1 MADANGQ
8 RFWLRSGQDDWTAVA
23 TTAGQPPP
31 AYDAKRRTWG
41 LGSYARASFTEAP
54 ADAAARWALPRM
66 VSDAHGTFAF
76 LDAGSGDVHASGAT
90 ASSVAIHSPAVSPS
104 DMLVG
109 GDGVLFLIEGDEVVL
124 VDLRD
129 RWDDVRLSQPGF
141 APARLAA
148 VGGGV
153 WILDRT
159 NRRLARLSG
168 KPLPRRGL
176 RVRAPDV
183 FEPREENPDPP
194 RLDIRA
200 LPLASGEVPI
210 DIAAS
215 EEGRLAL
222 LSWRGASEAVV
233 RFVDP
238 EGALSAAHIL
248 GEVARPYSLGWIDRD
263 TLAVLVATLHRP
275 DPEGPEVPGGSEV
288 VTYVA
293 EHHDTDIVRPPLGEV
308 YPLPGHD
315 LAPFVRGVSPPLRY
329 AMRRAAGASMPAP
342 RKLTRVSA
350 NFLARGGELRV
361 ASDEPLDSGQ
371 VGFVWHRAYLEAH
384 FPPAC
389 GARLEVAA
397 SDDRS
402 SPPARFFAHVFGDIE
417 RTATHPRAVWS
428 SQASELPF
436 HPGLLPCPSRPERSG
451 LFSVLLQRAG
461 LRVSTVSGRYLWV
474 RLVLEGNGYGSPE
487 IAALRVYGSR
497 FSYVQRYLPRIF
509 HEQLVPPEADDPV
522 SLGGPSPADFLER
535 FVCNFEGVLTPLED
549 RVANAHLLTD
559 PATIPEESL
568 DWLGSWIGF
577 VFDAAYPAQH
587 RREALHNA
595 MELHRLRGTA
605 RGLKLAIDIL
615 TGGRMVD
622 GQMVG
627 GAATT
632 GRVVILEGW
641 RLRRTFATLLGVD
654 LSHSDDPLLVGVARS
669 GNSRV
674 GDSLIISQEHR
685 PELFALLRRTLPG
698 DGPPQGAT
706 LEEWISWYIEE
717 IVDRFAVEPFLD
729 ELAYRL
735 VVLVHDELGA
745 DIVGLVERVAALEA
759 PAHLETEVQ
768 RATHPFLVGL
778 ASLVGVDT
786 YLRAPQPKP
795 ALFVDESTLGTRG
808 FLSRP
813 AALDPRL
820 EGASS

>member
-8 RFWLRSGQDDWTAVA
+8 RFWLRSGQSDWDAVA
-23 TTAGQPPP
+23 TAAGQPPP
-31 AYDAKRRTWG
+31 VYDAQRRTWS

-54 ADAAARWALPRM
+54 ADAAARWALPCM

-76 LDAGSGDVHASGAT
+76 FDAGSGDVHASGAMT
-90 ASSVAIHSPAVSPS
+90 SSVSIHSPAAAPS

-109 GDGVLFLIEGDEVVL
+109 ADGVLFLLEGADVVL

-129 RWDDVRLSQPGF
+129 RWDDVRLGQPGF
-141 APARLAA
+141 APARLAEA
-148 VGGGV
+148 GGSV

-159 NRRLARLSG
+159 HRLLGRLSG

-183 FEPREENPDPP
+183 FEPHDENPDAP
-194 RLDIRA
+194 RLGVRA
-200 LPLASGEVPI
+200 LPLAAGEDPI

-215 EEGRLAL
+215 EDGRVAL
-222 LSWRGASEAVV
+222 LVWRGTNEALV
-233 RFVDP
+233 RFVSP
-238 EGALSAAHIL
+238 EGALGAAHVL
-248 GEVARPYSLGWIDRD
+248 AEVARPYSLGWLDRD

-275 DPEGPEVPGGSEV
+275 DPEGPEIPGGSEV

-293 EHHDTDIVRPPLGEV
+293 EHHDGDTVRQPLGEV

-315 LAPFVRGVSPPLRY
+315 LARFVRGVSPPLRY
-329 AMRRAAGASMPAP
+329 GVQRAAGAPMPPP

-350 NFLARGGELRV
+350 TFRATGGELRV
-361 ASDEPLDSGQ
+361 PEDAPIDGGQ
-371 VGFVWHRAYLEAH
+371 VGFVWHRAYVEAH
-384 FPPAC
+384 FPPSC

-402 SPPARFFAHVFGDIE
+402 TPPSQWFAHAFGDIE
-417 RTATHPRAVWS
+417 RSSPLPRAAWS

-436 HPGLLPCPSRPERSG
+436 HPGLLPCPPKAQRSG
-451 LFSVLLQRAG
+451 LFSVLLQRSG
-461 LRVSTVSGRYLWV
+461 LRVTALSGRYLWV
-474 RLVLEGNGYGSPE
+474 RLVLQGNGYGTPE
-487 IAALRVYGSR
+487 IAALRLYGSR
-497 FSYVQRYLPRIF
+497 FSYVQHYLPRIF
-509 HEQLVPPEADDPV
+509 HEQLLPPEADDPV

-535 FVCNFEGVLTPLED
+535 FVCNVEGVLTPLED
-549 RVANAHLLTD
+549 RIANAHLLTD
-559 PATIPEESL
+559 PATVPEESL

-577 VFDAAYPAQH
+577 VFDAAYPARH
-587 RREALHNA
+587 RREALRNA

-605 RGLKLAIDIL
+605 RGLKMAIDIL
-615 TGGRMVD
+615 TGGRRID
-622 GQMVG
+622 GEMVG

-654 LSHSDDPLLVGVARS
+654 LSRADDPLLVGVAQS

-674 GDSLIISQEHR
+674 GDSLILGQEHR
-685 PELFALLRRTLPG
+685 HELFALLRRTLPG
-698 DGPPQGAT
+698 DGPPPNAT
-706 LEEWISWYIEE
+706 LDEWISWYMED

-759 PAHLETEVQ
+759 PAHLETEVH
-768 RATHPFLVGL
+768 RATYPFLVGL

-786 YLRAPQPKP
+786 YLRAPQPRP
-795 ALFVDESTLGTRG
+795 ALFVDESTLGTHG

-820 EGASS
+820 EGARS